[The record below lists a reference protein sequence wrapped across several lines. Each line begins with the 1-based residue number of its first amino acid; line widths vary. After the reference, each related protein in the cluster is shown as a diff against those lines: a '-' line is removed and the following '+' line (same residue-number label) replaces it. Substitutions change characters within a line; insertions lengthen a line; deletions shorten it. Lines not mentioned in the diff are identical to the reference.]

1 MNVAGSQPTSQPT
14 NPAGL
19 RPEAPPDL
27 ALLPPIQ
34 NHQAEDSSG
43 PMDLI
48 PEDPEL
54 TGLVNLFNDQFD
66 LFVRAREAQNWRSV
80 RMILTQ
86 AATTQDM
93 IQEIAGREETIRICQ
108 EWIPRIEL
116 NELERT
122 LYHQGN
128 NYAPPAIAA
137 PPSQSNQSLAIA
149 PHPHH
154 QPMMATP
161 TPEPATTTAAYANP
175 GPQPSAQRQYL
186 GSAAAAATAA
196 SSTAGRETPSYYTAR
211 WEPSHDS
218 PSVPTPWRAL
228 PTTSTPLS
236 SSRST

>member
-1 MNVAGSQPTSQPT
+1 
-14 NPAGL
+14 
-19 RPEAPPDL
+19 
-27 ALLPPIQ
+27 
-34 NHQAEDSSG
+34 
-43 PMDLI
+43 MDLI

-86 AATTQDM
+86 AVTTQDM

-137 PPSQSNQSLAIA
+137 PPFAEQSVPSYSAA
-149 PHPHH
+149 PAPSAYDGDADPRASEFSTPNARGGVPGSYPSV
-154 QPMMATP
+154 QPRAS
-161 TPEPATTTAAYANP
+161 ATTAAYANP
-175 GPQPSAQRQYL
+175 EPQPSAQRQYL
-186 GSAAAAATAA
+186 GSTAAAATAA
-196 SSTAGRETPSYYTAR
+196 SPTA
-211 WEPSHDS
+211 
-218 PSVPTPWRAL
+218 
-228 PTTSTPLS
+228 
-236 SSRST
+236 